1 MLAAWIAL
9 FIVGLILGLV
19 IFVPVLAL
27 LTADLT
33 VVAVVVGVVG
43 ALILLVPFVVITG
56 AIGAFGSSYWTLAY
70 LRLTTPAG
78 EVLSPPGQE
87 EQLLR

>member
-1 MLAAWIAL
+1 MLAAWIGL

-43 ALILLVPFVVITG
+43 ALILLVPFVVI
-56 AIGAFGSSYWTLAY
+56 IGAFGSSYWTLAY
-70 LRLTTPAG
+70 LRLTTLAG

>member
-1 MLAAWIAL
+1 
-9 FIVGLILGLV
+9 VG
-19 IFVPVLAL
+19 
-27 LTADLT
+27 T
-33 VVAVVVGVVG
+33 
-43 ALILLVPFVVITG
+43 LILLVPFVVITG

-70 LRLTTPAG
+70 LRLTTLAG